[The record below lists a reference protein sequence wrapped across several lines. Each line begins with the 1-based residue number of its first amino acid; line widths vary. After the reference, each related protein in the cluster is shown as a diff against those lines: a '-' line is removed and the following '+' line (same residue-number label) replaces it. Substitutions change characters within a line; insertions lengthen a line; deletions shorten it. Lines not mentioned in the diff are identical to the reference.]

1 MSKGKLND
9 KVHDSI
15 VSSIKSGSFQT
26 VAAQRAGIAIST
38 FRSWM
43 DRGEM
48 EQARIDEGF
57 DPDVEEAKYL
67 RFKQDVDVARAIAE
81 IEAVKMVRGVAASG
95 TWQAAAWYLERS
107 FPQRWARN
115 REEEAPAT
123 KETADPEAALGKLL
137 ARLDSLDAR
146 NDG

>member
-1 MSKGKLND
+1 MSKGKLDD
-9 KVHDSI
+9 KMHEAI

-26 VAAQRAGIAIST
+26 VAAQKAGISIST
-38 FRSWM
+38 FRTWM
-43 DRGEM
+43 ERGEM
-48 EQARIDEGF
+48 EQARIEEGF
-57 DPDVEEAKYL
+57 PADPEETKYL
-67 RFKQDVDVARAIAE
+67 RFKQDVDIARATAE
-81 IEAVKMVRGVAASG
+81 VEAVKAIRMVATSG

-115 REEEAPAT
+115 REEEAPKS

-137 ARLDSLDAR
+137 ARLDSLDAS

>member
-1 MSKGKLND
+1 MSKGKLNE
-9 KVHDSI
+9 KVHESI

-43 DRGEM
+43 ERGEM
-48 EQARIDEGF
+48 ELARIEEGF
-57 DPDVEEAKYL
+57 PSDAEEEKYL
-67 RFKQDVDVARAIAE
+67 RFKQDVDVARATAE
-81 IEAVKMVRGVAASG
+81 VEAVKMVRMSAASG

-115 REEEAPAT
+115 REEEAPKSKQA
-123 KETADPEAALGKLL
+123 ADPEEALGKLL
-137 ARLDSLDAR
+137 SRLDSLDAS